1 MNPGPFG
8 TVGHNNAGHPVV
20 APAASRPAPHNPFAV
35 ERPHAA
41 PHLLERQGS
50 FRGFAHLNNR
60 WVFRAENSKNVLATY
75 ESVSW
80 LNWDQALQWEDKIL
94 FIS

>member
-1 MNPGPFG
+1 MSEADTPPLP
-8 TVGHNNAGHPVV
+8 ALP
-20 APAASRPAPHNPFAV
+20 APAPAPRPTPHNPFAV

-60 WVFRAENSKNVLATY
+60 SYYKQGVQNFGEDSLAP
-75 ESVSW
+75 EC
-80 LNWDQALQWEDKIL
+80 
-94 FIS
+94 F